1 MKKTEQIFKELRQKR
16 LVALLSPK
24 SVEECVAA
32 YEIFQSEGILLEI
45 ALRSKFSLDGIEAV
59 LSRYPQALI
68 LAGTVMTADQAHGA
82 IQVGAA
88 GIVSADYIPDVVD
101 ACVKQN
107 ILCVPGGLADVGK
120 QLVYK
125 AVAYGCSLEELREK
139 YPHQWIYKLFPAFSG
154 SLSHMDLVKSWRGP
168 FPDLTVMYTGGITIE
183 TLNKAVL
190 KDPHGIFCASVLT
203 QTIHDVESTRSKI
216 RDWREKFDFFTA
228 KKPPKKKR
236 RARKKGESVK
246 TVTFGEML
254 MRLSP
259 PQGIRLENALNFET
273 HFGGAEANVAVSLAQ
288 FGLQSSYVT
297 VLPDNQIGDNA
308 CRVLKSYGVNT
319 QHILRK
325 GNKLGVYYL
334 EHGAGPRPSQV
345 IYDRAFSSITEL
357 KPDEL
362 DWDIILDQTGW
373 FHWTGITP
381 ALGDSVLNTL
391 KEGLKTAKKRG
402 ISVSCDLN
410 YRKKLWSEERAKDVL
425 TELMSYV
432 DVLFGNE
439 EDPTRIF
446 GFLPG
451 KSDVDAAHLDV
462 EGYRD
467 LAQELVERFALK
479 KVVITLRES
488 VSASE
493 NFWSACLFDGRKFI
507 RSKRYFIAV
516 LDRVGAGDAFASG
529 FIAGLLKG
537 QGDQKALEFGVAAS
551 CLKHSIRGDFNQVS
565 PEEVEKL
572 AAGDTSGRV
581 QR

>member
-1 MKKTEQIFKELRQKR
+1 MKKTEQIFEELRQKR

-24 SVEECVAA
+24 SVEECVAS
-32 YEIFQSEGILLEI
+32 YEIFQSEGVLLEI

-59 LSRYPQALI
+59 LFRYPEALI
-68 LAGTVMTADQAHGA
+68 LAGTVMTADQAEAA
-82 IQVGAA
+82 IQAGAA
-88 GIVSADYIPDVVD
+88 GVVSADYIPEVVNV
-101 ACVKQN
+101 CVKQN
-107 ILCVPGGLADVGK
+107 IMCVPGGLADVGK
-120 QLVYK
+120 QLVFK
-125 AVAYGCSLEELREK
+125 AEAYGCSLEELREK
-139 YPHQWIYKLFPAFSG
+139 YPYQWIYKLFPAFSG
-154 SLSHMDLVKSWRGP
+154 GLSCMDLAKSWRGP
-168 FPDLTVMYTGGITIE
+168 FPDLAVIYTGGITIE
-183 TLNKAVL
+183 TLDKAVL
-190 KDPHGIFCASVLT
+190 KDPHGIFCASALT
-203 QTIHDVESTRSKI
+203 QTIHDVESARSKI
-216 RDWREKFDFFTA
+216 RDWRGKLDFRPA
-228 KKPPKKKR
+228 KKPPKKKQPR
-236 RARKKGESVK
+236 RKRESVK

-259 PQGIRLENALNFET
+259 PPGIRLENAQNFDI

-297 VLPDNQIGDNA
+297 VLPENQIGDNA

-319 QHILRK
+319 QHIHRK

-334 EHGAGPRPSQV
+334 EHGAGPRPSRV
-345 IYDRAFSSITEL
+345 IYDRAFSSITGL

-362 DWDIILDQTGW
+362 DWEAILDQTGW

-391 KEGLKTAKKRG
+391 KEGLKTAKEKG

-410 YRKKLWSEERAKDVL
+410 YRKKLWSEERAKDVM

-439 EDPTRIF
+439 EDPMRIF
-446 GFLPG
+446 GILPG

-467 LAQELVERFALK
+467 LAQELVERFALQ
-479 KVVITLRES
+479 KVAITLRES

-507 RSKRYFIAV
+507 QSKKYHIAV

-537 QGDQKALEFGVAAS
+537 KTDQEALEFGVAAS

-565 PEEVEKL
+565 LEEVEKL